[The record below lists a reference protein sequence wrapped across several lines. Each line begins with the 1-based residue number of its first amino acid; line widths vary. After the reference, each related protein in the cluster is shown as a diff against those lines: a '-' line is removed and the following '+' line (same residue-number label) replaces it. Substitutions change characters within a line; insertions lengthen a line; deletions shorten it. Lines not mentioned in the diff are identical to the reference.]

1 MIAKEE
7 EIIIKKIGGED
18 KPKTTGFSSA
28 DDEIE
33 VVGSQKRS
41 RRTGKK
47 GRGRQRIIDDWNL
60 LG

>member
-41 RRTGKK
+41 RRTKPFRRGKRK
-47 GRGRQRIIDDWNL
+47 GIDWDIYL
-60 LG
+60 T

>member
-41 RRTGKK
+41 RRTRKK
-47 GRGRQRIIDDWNL
+47 GKGRIDWDIYL
-60 LG
+60 T

>member
-41 RRTGKK
+41 RRTRRKGK
-47 GRGRQRIIDDWNL
+47 GRIDWNL

>member
-41 RRTGKK
+41 SRTRKK
-47 GRGRQRIIDDWNL
+47 GKGRIDWDIYL
-60 LG
+60 T